1 MKPGKMHDGRNPCAK
16 YLAPGSFSLHLMA
29 MKSMTGFGRGE
40 TRRDGVTW
48 SVECSAVNRKQLEV
62 AASLPRELAELENAV
77 RAEVST
83 AVSRGRVNV
92 AVRKEAAAA
101 ATESVQIDQA
111 LAAQYF
117 HAMHALALKLDI
129 PPVIALADITRLPGV
144 MSLGQTEHTDE
155 DAWPAIQEAL
165 AAALQQLNAMRA
177 AEGASLRA
185 DIESRLAQIE
195 SLLDSIR
202 AKAAAVPEHQRK
214 VLRQRLEDAGIPL
227 PLDDERL
234 VKEIALFADRT
245 DISEEL
251 TRAASHV
258 RQFRAYLAADAP
270 AGRSLDF
277 LLQEFFREFNTMGSK
292 CNNAEIA
299 HHVVTAKT
307 ELEKIREQVQ
317 NAE

>member
-1 MKPGKMHDGRNPCAK
+1 M
-16 YLAPGSFSLHLMA
+16 S

-40 TRRDGVTW
+40 AQREGVTW
-48 SVECSAVNRKQLEV
+48 SVECSSVNRKQLEV
-62 AASLPRELAELENAV
+62 AVNLPRELAELENAV
-77 RAEVST
+77 RTDVTA

-92 AVRKEAAAA
+92 AVRRDVASNSTDA
-101 ATESVQIDQA
+101 VRIDQT

-129 PPVIALADITRLPGV
+129 PPEISLTDITRMPGV
-144 MSLGQTEHTDE
+144 VTQAQTEIATDE
-155 DAWPAIQEAL
+155 AWPAIQEAL
-165 AAALQQLNAMRA
+165 AVALKQLNIMRV
-177 AEGASLRA
+177 AEGTSLRT
-185 DIESRLAQIE
+185 DIESRLAVIE
-195 SLLDSIR
+195 SLLVSIR
-202 AKAAAVPEHQRK
+202 EKAATVPEHQRK
-214 VLRQRLEDAGIPL
+214 ALHQRLQEAGLPL
-227 PLDDERL
+227 SLDDERL

-251 TRAASHV
+251 TRAASHIK
-258 RQFRAYLAADAP
+258 QFRAYLDGSAP

>member
-1 MKPGKMHDGRNPCAK
+1 
-16 YLAPGSFSLHLMA
+16 

-40 TRRDGVTW
+40 ARGEGVTW
-48 SVECSAVNRKQLEV
+48 NVECGSVNRKQLEV
-62 AASLPRELAELENAV
+62 AVNLPRELAELENAV
-77 RAEVST
+77 RTEVAT
-83 AVSRGRVNV
+83 AVSRGRINV
-92 AVRKEAAAA
+92 AVRREAASAQA
-101 ATESVQIDQA
+101 DAVRIDHA
-111 LAAQYF
+111 LAAHYF
-117 HAMHALALKLDI
+117 HAMHTLALKLDI
-129 PPVIALADITRLPGV
+129 PPEISLTDITRMPGV
-144 MSLGQTEHTDE
+144 VTQAQTEIATE
-155 DAWPAIQEAL
+155 DAWPPVQEAL
-165 AAALQQLNAMRA
+165 TAALKQLNAMRA
-177 AEGASLRA
+177 AEGVSLRA
-185 DIESRLAQIE
+185 DIESRLRLIE
-195 SLLDSIR
+195 SLLESIR
-202 AKAAAVPEHQRK
+202 VKAATVPEHQRK
-214 VLRQRLEDAGIPL
+214 LLRQRLEDAGLPL

-234 VKEIALFADRT
+234 IKEIALFADRT

-258 RQFRAYLAADAP
+258 KQFRAYLDADAP

>member
-1 MKPGKMHDGRNPCAK
+1 
-16 YLAPGSFSLHLMA
+16 

-40 TRRDGVTW
+40 AQRSGVTW
-48 SVECSAVNRKQLEV
+48 SVECSSVNRKQLEV
-62 AASLPRELAELENAV
+62 AVNLPRELSELENAV
-77 RAEVST
+77 RTEVSA

-92 AVRKEAAAA
+92 AVRKESAAV
-101 ATESVQIDQA
+101 ATEAIRVDQV
-111 LAAQYF
+111 LAEQYY
-117 HAMHALALKLDI
+117 HAMHALALKLNI
-129 PPVIALADITRLPGV
+129 PSDIALTDITRMPGV
-144 MSLGQTEHTDE
+144 ITQSQAEMVTE
-155 DAWPAIQEAL
+155 DAWPSIQEAL
-165 AAALQQLNAMRA
+165 ASALKQLNTMRST
-177 AEGASLRA
+177 EGASLRS
-185 DIESRLAQIE
+185 DIEARLAAIE
-195 SLLDSIR
+195 SLLESIR
-202 AKAAAVPEHQRK
+202 SKAATVPEHQRK
-214 VLRQRLEDAGIPL
+214 VLRQRLEDAGLPL

-258 RQFRAYLAADAP
+258 QQFRSYLASNAP